1 MNLEIF
7 RSTMLRSERQC
18 FRIQK
23 GGGLVAAKPLP
34 SPLLKKHMQIAS
46 IVSVSEEPIPI
57 PIATGT
63 IGRVHRR

>member
-1 MNLEIF
+1 M
-7 RSTMLRSERQC
+7 
-18 FRIQK
+18 
-23 GGGLVAAKPLP
+23 VAAKPLP
-34 SPLLKKHMQIAS
+34 SPLLKKHMQIAA